1 MEYCGSSD
9 DDYDIDD
16 TSDVR
21 ENDSDEH
28 RQPQT
33 SKKKKTL
40 KETFFSV
47 MVATCNLYQF
57 ILSIL
62 VS

>member
-33 SKKKKTL
+33 SKKKNVKRNV
-40 KETFFSV
+40 FFRNGSHV
-47 MVATCNLYQF
+47 
-57 ILSIL
+57 
-62 VS
+62 

>member
-33 SKKKKTL
+33 SKKNVKRNV
-40 KETFFSV
+40 FFRNGSHV
-47 MVATCNLYQF
+47 
-57 ILSIL
+57 
-62 VS
+62 